1 MRWVFEALIGRGRA
15 RLALEQAEAARDDA
29 QAATFFR
36 APLRPPPSTLSAPS
50 LPSTLYN
57 DEGGDCTPQ
66 AATRLCC
73 LTASGW
79 LLLADAAEACGD
91 AEAAAAARGEA
102 VQLAGSSS

>member
-1 MRWVFEALIGRGRA
+1 MTRRRRPSLERHSALH
-15 RLALEQAEAARDDA
+15 
-29 QAATFFR
+29 
-36 APLRPPPSTLSAPS
+36 PPPS
-50 LPSTLYN
+50 LPSTLYT